1 MKKILKKASEINQL
15 DDYFVLN
22 CYKCKSGLYLQFI
35 ESAGLFTVTCDQCKI
50 ICSSGVRPTKMEAVE
65 AWNDFITAKET
76 DSHSKFWPSAPPIEA
91 PIIQTQTQEWVPIT
105 PGGKQLNELIGSEPE
120 EVWWALKEHYGTL
133 YKSVEALRKAGY
145 KVVNIPF

>member
-22 CYKCKSGLYLQFI
+22 CYKCKSELYLQFI

-50 ICSSGVRPTKMEAVE
+50 ICSSGVRPAKQGAVT
-65 AWNDFITAKET
+65 AWNDFIV
-76 DSHSKFWPSAPPIEA
+76 SKKDFLPQSDI
-91 PIIQTQTQEWVPIT
+91 TQEWVPIT